1 MVNLDKWVWTSILA
15 AVVCFVNTALAAE
28 YPKKT
33 LEEIKVEVQLRA
45 DRDLY
50 PLYGLKPTD
59 VRETLARIHTTDPE
73 AWGSEW
79 MKTGDRYFGRAKT
92 EEATD
97 IKSAREDYLLAYRY
111 YAFGRWPVP
120 SSPKK
125 AESYAKARGAFANY
139 ARLADPRIEII
150 QIPFEGKEIVGYVLK
165 PPGALKPPI
174 YVSISGADYWK
185 EDLSLTTLPIVQ
197 KGVATVALDM
207 PGTGEAPVGLV
218 PGAERIYSAV
228 IDYLL
233 TRQDVDGNRI
243 VVGGASWGSY
253 WAARVA
259 YRENT
264 RLKGVVF
271 HSGPVHDYFQRE
283 WMEKSFMSKYYLF
296 DFIPSRLHILGKST
310 VEEALTFLPTLSL
323 VTEGLVTRPTP
334 PMLLLAGVQDPQ
346 TPYSDLRILL
356 ENGSPKEAWV
366 NPKGGHMGRTKDMD
380 DQAIFEQVVYP
391 WVFRHLGLAR

>member
-1 MVNLDKWVWTSILA
+1 MVRLDKLVQMLI
-15 AVVCFVNTALAAE
+15 VVGVICIMSTALAAE
-28 YPKKT
+28 YPTKT
-33 LEEIKVEVQLRA
+33 IEEIKAEVQLRA

-50 PLYGLKPTD
+50 PLYGLKPAD

-73 AWGSEW
+73 EWGSEW
-79 MKTGDRYFGRAKT
+79 MKTGDRYLGQAKSG
-92 EEATD
+92 EATN
-97 IKSAREDYLLAYRY
+97 IKAARENYLLAYRY

-125 AESYAKARGAFANY
+125 AESYAKARVAFSHY
-139 ARLADPRIEII
+139 ARLAEPRIEIVRV
-150 QIPFEGKEIVGYVLK
+150 PFEGKEIVGYLLK
-165 PPGALKPPI
+165 PPGAVRPPI
-174 YVSISGADYWK
+174 YLSISGADYWK

-197 KGVATVALDM
+197 KGAATVALDM

-218 PGAERIYSAV
+218 PGAEKIYSAV

-233 TRQDVDGNRI
+233 TRNDVDGSRV

-259 YRENT
+259 YREHT
-264 RLKGVVF
+264 RLRGVVF
-271 HSGPVHDYFQRE
+271 HSGPVHDYFQPE

-310 VEEALTFLPTLSL
+310 VEEALKFLPTLSL
-323 VTEGLVTRPTP
+323 VTEGLVTKPTP
-334 PMLLLAGVQDPQ
+334 PMLLLAGVKDPQ

-366 NPKGGHMGRTKDMD
+366 NPNGGHMGRTKEMD

-391 WVFRHLGLAR
+391 WVLRHLDLAK